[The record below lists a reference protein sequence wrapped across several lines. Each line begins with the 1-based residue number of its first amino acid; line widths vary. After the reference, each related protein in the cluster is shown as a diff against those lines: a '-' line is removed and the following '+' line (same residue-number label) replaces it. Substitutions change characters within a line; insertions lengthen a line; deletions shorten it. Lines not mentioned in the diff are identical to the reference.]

1 MFDIQKFIENRKVEK
16 FENFKF
22 QYNSEFSQFNTNDN
36 MVIFFDLENNHTINQ
51 YIKSNLETIKQRFSE
66 EYKNFVYLPNI
77 QFSENFDTILK
88 YYLPHLSESNFRT
101 LQFENIFQKPESQK
115 IVDYLGYSGS
125 IKCGLIFIVDYTG
138 YIIEC
143 SDLILQNNQES
154 FFADLLLYF
163 KALSEQKAFSFDD
176 CDDMIDNIKSFNPYE
191 NLDDDALAKI
201 DEIQKQLS
209 ELKQNG
215 QLLFALPILK
225 EILENEIK
233 TIDFNSENNLVI
245 DEEFRILLPNFNN
258 IEIQLSHLTKAV
270 YMLFYNNPQ
279 GINIKN
285 LYQYKQQIISLYAGI
300 SNQLD
305 YDKMLQSIDDLIKP
319 ESKAIYTHISRI
331 KSAFYKQMD
340 YKFADK
346 FIVTSANFGND
357 FKFIPILKDKINSN
371 QENNITDEPYFI
383 DDDFSE

>member
-22 QYNSEFSQFNTNDN
+22 QYNSQFSQFNTNDN

-51 YIKSNLETIKQRFSE
+51 FIKTNIVTIKQRFSD

-77 QFSENFDTILK
+77 EFSENVDTILK
-88 YYLPHLSESNFRT
+88 YYLPHLSESNFRKF
-101 LQFENIFQKPESQK
+101 QFEKIFQKPESQK
-115 IVDYLGYSGS
+115 IVDYFGYGGT
-125 IKCGLIFIVDYTG
+125 IKCGLIFIVDYTAH
-138 YIIEC
+138 IIEC
-143 SDLILQNNQES
+143 SDLMLQNNQES

-163 KALSEQKAFSFDD
+163 KTLNEEDEFNDFPS
-176 CDDMIDNIKSFNPYE
+176 NPFNPYE
-191 NLDDDALAKI
+191 NLDDDALTKI
-201 DEIQKQLS
+201 NEIQKQLY

-225 EILENEIK
+225 ELLEKETN
-233 TIDFNSENNLVI
+233 TIDFNSENNLLI
-245 DEEFRILLPNFNN
+245 DVDFRILLPNFNN

-279 GINIKN
+279 GINIKK

-305 YDKMLQSIDDLIKP
+305 YDKMLQSIDDLVKP
-319 ESKAIYTHISRI
+319 DSKAIYTHISRI

-357 FKFIPILKDKINSN
+357 FKFIPILKDKIIPI
-371 QENNITDEPYFI
+371 QENNKTDEPYFI

>member
-16 FENFKF
+16 FESFKF

-51 YIKSNLETIKQRFSE
+51 YIKSNLETIKQRFYD

-77 QFSENFDTILK
+77 EFSENFDTILK

-101 LQFENIFQKPESQK
+101 LQFEKIFQEPESQK
-115 IVDYLGYSGS
+115 IVDYLGYSGT
-125 IKCGLIFIVDYTG
+125 IKCGLIFINEATIV
-138 YIIEC
+138 EC
-143 SDLILQNNQES
+143 NEFLIQDN
-154 FFADLLLYF
+154 FFTDSLLYF
-163 KALSEQKAFSFDD
+163 KTLSEQKVFSFDD
-176 CDDMIDNIKSFNPYE
+176 YDDMIGNTNSFNPYE
-191 NLDDDALAKI
+191 NLDEDTLAKI
-201 DEIQKQLS
+201 NEIQKQLA

-225 EILENEIK
+225 ELIEKETN
-233 TIDFNSENNLVI
+233 TIDFNSENNLLI
-245 DEEFRILLPNFNN
+245 DEDFRILLPNFNN

-319 ESKAIYTHISRI
+319 DSKAIYTHISRI

-357 FKFIPILKDKINSN
+357 FKFIPILKDKIIPI
-371 QENNITDEPYFI
+371 QENNKTDEPYFI

>member
-16 FENFKF
+16 FDNFKF

-36 MVIFFDLENNHTINQ
+36 MVIFFDLENNHTIIQ
-51 YIKSNLETIKQRFSE
+51 YIKSNLETIKQRFSN

-77 QFSENFDTILK
+77 EFSENFDTILK

-101 LQFENIFQKPESQK
+101 LQFENIFQKPEFQK
-115 IVDYLGYSGS
+115 IVDYLGYSGT
-125 IKCGLIFIVDYTG
+125 IKCGLIFINEATV
-138 YIIEC
+138 IEC
-143 SDLILQNNQES
+143 DELLIQDN
-154 FFADLLLYF
+154 FFTDSLLYF
-163 KALSEQKAFSFDD
+163 KILSEQKVFSFDD
-176 CDDMIDNIKSFNPYE
+176 YDDMIGNTNSFNPYE
-191 NLDDDALAKI
+191 NLDEDTLAKI
-201 DEIQKQLS
+201 NEIQKQLA

-225 EILENEIK
+225 KLIEKETN
-233 TIDFNSENNLVI
+233 TIDFNSENNLLI
-245 DEEFRILLPNFNN
+245 DEDFRILLPNFNN

-279 GINIKN
+279 GINIKK

-319 ESKAIYTHISRI
+319 DSKAIYTHISRI

-357 FKFIPILKDKINSN
+357 FKFIPILKDKKIQI
-371 QENNITDEPYFI
+371 QENNKTDELYFI

>member
-16 FENFKF
+16 FESFKF
-22 QYNSEFSQFNTNDN
+22 QYNSEFSQFNTKDN
-36 MVIFFDLENNHTINQ
+36 MVIFFDLENNQIINQ
-51 YIKSNLETIKQRFSE
+51 YIISNLETIKQRFSN

-115 IVDYLGYSGS
+115 IVDYFGYSGT
-125 IKCGLIFIVDYTG
+125 IKCGLIFINEATIV
-138 YIIEC
+138 EC
-143 SDLILQNNQES
+143 NEFLIQDN
-154 FFADLLLYF
+154 FFTDSLLYF
-163 KALSEQKAFSFDD
+163 KTLSEQRIFSFDD

-201 DEIQKQLS
+201 NEIQKQLS

-225 EILENEIK
+225 EILENETN
-233 TIDFNSENNLVI
+233 TIDINSENNLVI
-245 DEEFRILLPNFNN
+245 DEDFRILLPNFNN
-258 IEIQLSHLTKAV
+258 IEIQLSHLTKAI

-279 GINIKN
+279 GINIKHLN
-285 LYQYKQQIISLYAGI
+285 SYKKEIISLYAGI

-305 YDKMLQSIDDLIKP
+305 YDKILRSIDDLVKP
-319 ESKAIYTHISRI
+319 DSKAIYTHISRI

-357 FKFIPILKDKINSN
+357 FKFIQILKDRINPI
-371 QENNITDEPYFI
+371 QEKNKTDEPYFI
-383 DDDFSE
+383 EDNFDD

>member
-1 MFDIQKFIENRKVEK
+1 MFDIQKFIENRKVEE

-36 MVIFFDLENNHTINQ
+36 MVIFFDLESNHTINQ
-51 YIKSNLETIKQRFSE
+51 YIKTNLETIKQRFSE
-66 EYKNFVYLPNI
+66 EYKNFVYIPSI
-77 QFSENFDTILK
+77 EFSENFDTILK

-101 LQFENIFQKPESQK
+101 LQFENIIQKLEYKK
-115 IVDYLGYSGS
+115 IVDYFGYRGT
-125 IKCGLIFIVDYTG
+125 IKCGLIFIVDYNAH
-138 YIIEC
+138 IIEC
-143 SDLILQNNQES
+143 SDLMLQNNQES

-163 KALSEQKAFSFDD
+163 KTISEQKVFSFDD
-176 CDDMIDNIKSFNPYE
+176 YDDMIGNTNSFNPYE

-201 DEIQKQLS
+201 NEIQKQFS

-225 EILENEIK
+225 ELLENE
-233 TIDFNSENNLVI
+233 TNTFDFNSENNLLI
-245 DEEFRILLPNFNN
+245 DEDFRIFLPNFNN
-258 IEIQLSHLTKAV
+258 IEIQLSHLTKVV

-319 ESKAIYTHISRI
+319 DSKAIYTHISRI

-346 FIVTSANFGND
+346 FIVTSESFGND
-357 FKFIPILKDKINSN
+357 FKFIPILKDKIISI
-371 QENNITDEPYFI
+371 QKNNKTDEPYFI

>member
-51 YIKSNLETIKQRFSE
+51 YIKNNFETIKQRFSD
-66 EYKNFVYLPNI
+66 EYKNFVYIPNI
-77 QFSENFDTILK
+77 QFSENIDTILK
-88 YYLPHLSESNFRT
+88 YYLPHLSEGNFRT

-115 IVDYLGYSGS
+115 IVDYFGYSGT

-143 SDLILQNNQES
+143 SDLMLQNNQES
-154 FFADLLLYF
+154 FFAELLLYF
-163 KALSEQKAFSFDD
+163 KTLNEEVEFNDFPS
-176 CDDMIDNIKSFNPYE
+176 NPFNPYE
-191 NLDDDALAKI
+191 NLDEDAIAKI
-201 DEIQKQLS
+201 NEIQKQLY

-225 EILENEIK
+225 EILEKETN
-233 TIDFNSENNLVI
+233 TIDFNSENNLLI
-245 DEEFRILLPNFNN
+245 DEDFRILLPNFNN

-279 GINIKN
+279 GINIKK

-305 YDKMLQSIDDLIKP
+305 YDKMLQSVDDLIKP
-319 ESKAIYTHISRI
+319 DSKAIYTHISRI

-357 FKFIPILKDKINSN
+357 FKFIPILKDKIIPN
-371 QENNITDEPYFI
+371 QENNKTDEPYFI

>member
-1 MFDIQKFIENRKVEK
+1 MFNVQKFIENAKVEK

-51 YIKSNLETIKQRFSE
+51 YIISNLETIKKRFRDE
-66 EYKNFVYLPNI
+66 FKNFVYLPNI
-77 QFSENFDTILK
+77 EFSENFDAILK
-88 YYLPHLSESNFRT
+88 YYLPHLSESNFKT

-115 IVDYLGYSGS
+115 IVDYFGYGGT
-125 IKCGLIFIVDYTG
+125 IKCGLIFIKEST
-138 YIIEC
+138 IIEC
-143 SDLILQNNQES
+143 NELLIENN
-154 FFADLLLYF
+154 FFTDSLLYF
-163 KALSEQKAFSFDD
+163 KTLSEQRTFSFDD
-176 CDDMIDNIKSFNPYE
+176 CDDMIGNSNSFNPYE
-191 NLDDDALAKI
+191 NLDEDTLDKI
-201 DEIQKQLS
+201 NEIQKQLS

-225 EILENEIK
+225 ELLENETK
-233 TIDFNSENNLVI
+233 TFNFNSENNLLI
-245 DEEFRILLPNFNN
+245 DGDFRIVLPNFNN
-258 IEIQLSHLTKAV
+258 IEIQLSHLTKVV

-285 LYQYKQQIISLYAGI
+285 LHQYKQQIISLYAGI

-305 YDKMLQSIDDLIKP
+305 YDKMLQSIDDLVKP
-319 ESKAIYTHISRI
+319 DSKAIYTHISRI

-346 FIVTSANFGND
+346 FIVTSDSFGND
-357 FKFIPILKDKINSN
+357 FKFIPILKDKKSSTSN
-371 QENNITDEPYFI
+371 NNESDKPYFI

>member
-1 MFDIQKFIENRKVEK
+1 MFDTQKFIEDRKVEK

-22 QYNSEFSQFNTNDN
+22 QYNSEFSQFNSNDT

-66 EYKNFVYLPNI
+66 EYKNFVYLPSI
-77 QFSENFDTILK
+77 EFSDKFDTILK

-101 LQFENIFQKPESQK
+101 LQFENLFQKPESQK
-115 IVDYLGYSGS
+115 IVDYFGYSGT
-125 IKCGLIFIVDYTG
+125 IKCGLIFINEAT
-138 YIIEC
+138 IIEC
-143 SDLILQNNQES
+143 NDKLIQDSAEKLFTDS
-154 FFADLLLYF
+154 LLYF
-163 KALSEQKAFSFDD
+163 KTLRKQSVFSFDD
-176 CDDMIDNIKSFNPYE
+176 YDDMIGNTNSFNPYE
-191 NLDDDALAKI
+191 NLDEDALVKI
-201 DEIQKQLS
+201 EEIQKQLY

-225 EILENEIK
+225 EILENETN
-233 TIDFNSENNLVI
+233 TIDFNSENNLFI
-245 DEEFRILLPNFNN
+245 DEDFRILLPNFNN

-270 YMLFYNNPQ
+270 YVLFYNNPQ
-279 GINIKN
+279 GINIKHLN
-285 LYQYKQQIISLYAGI
+285 SYKKEIISLYAGI

-305 YDKMLQSIDDLIKP
+305 YDKMLQSIDDLVKP

-357 FKFIPILKDKINSN
+357 FKFIPILKDKINPI
-371 QENNITDEPYFI
+371 QENNKTDEPYFI
-383 DDDFSE
+383 DDDFSD